1 MYTLGASGLRWS
13 TVYAATG
20 TINTSDKRLKRD
32 IEPVGEGL
40 SFINQLEPV
49 KYRWKDQDQSKIYY
63 GFLAQ
68 DVEAVAPERDLA
80 MIDHDEESDRYGLRY
95 TEFIAPIVQAIK
107 ELYEKWLATDEVL
120 ETHEREIQSLKEQ
133 NQRLEEINTRLM
145 KRLDQIE
152 SQLEKTPS
160 K

>member
-1 MYTLGASGLRWS
+1 M
-13 TVYAATG
+13 
-20 TINTSDKRLKRD
+20 
-32 IEPVGEGL
+32 
-40 SFINQLEPV
+40 
-49 KYRWKDQDQSKIYY
+49 
-63 GFLAQ
+63 
-68 DVEAVAPERDLA
+68 EAVAPERDLA